1 MTFFINPA
9 FWIVAVVVYILLSIE
24 TSHKASLRFGFI
36 NLFALNVL
44 LGWKIALAALLAVA
58 LFWATISFTLKYC
71 NPQNRN
77 RSLAGFSI
85 LTIVTVLFLFHK
97 MNLQGSDWIKT
108 IQAIAPWM
116 RADLF
121 LTFLAGLSFSYIFV
135 RCADA
140 LHCVFWK
147 NCPLMNPLS
156 LFGYLLPFHMLL
168 SGPVNAYEEHLA
180 MDQTTSENEPMLDR
194 VLLIL
199 NAITTGL
206 FYKFVVAESLRIYF
220 YGSNSEMI
228 VSGWS
233 DSAILAVYIFFDF
246 AGYSRVARGLG
257 LLYRVPTPEN
267 FSAPFLAVS
276 VTDFWTRW
284 HMSMGQF
291 VRRNLFTP
299 IQLNLVRAVGIK
311 NAGWVSLAT
320 MVVSFGFVGL
330 WHRISLTWVLWG
342 VAMGLLMTIE
352 KHIQTFAM
360 RKGWSRSPWVQNTLP
375 WIGPIYANA
384 VLIASVRFVAEEIF

>member
-1 MTFFINPA
+1 VTFINPT

-36 NLFALNVL
+36 NLFALNLL
-44 LGWKIALAALLAVA
+44 LGWQIALGALLGVT
-58 LFWATISFTLKYC
+58 LFWGMVSLGLQYGAQK
-71 NPQNRN
+71 NQNK
-77 RSLAGFSI
+77 SLVGFSI
-85 LTIVTVLFLFHK
+85 LAGVTVVFIFHK
-97 MNLQGSDWIKT
+97 LNLQHSPWIET
-108 IQAIAPWM
+108 LQALAPWM
-116 RADLF
+116 RSDFF

-147 NCPLMNPLS
+147 NCPLMGPLS

-168 SGPVNAYEEHLA
+168 SGPVNAYEEHLE
-180 MDQTTSENEPMLDR
+180 MDRDAEPESVPSLDR

-206 FYKFVVAESLRIYF
+206 LYKFVVAESLRTYF
-220 YGSNSEMI
+220 YGANGEMTVSNW
-228 VSGWS
+228 G
-233 DSAILAVYIFFDF
+233 DSAILALYVFFDF

-267 FSAPFLAVS
+267 FSAPFLSVS

-311 NAGWVSLAT
+311 NAGWVSLVT

-330 WHRISLTWVLWG
+330 WHRISWTWILWG
-342 VAMGLLMTIE
+342 VAMGLLMALE
-352 KHIQTFAM
+352 KHVQTFAM
-360 RKGWSRSPWVQNTLP
+360 RKGWNRSPWIGHALP
-375 WIGPIYANA
+375 WLGPVYTNT
-384 VLIASVRFVAEEIF
+384 VLIISVRFVAEEIF